1 MPNMTECDTCCSGQP
16 QEIPE
21 HYVPSAYREWDV
33 QLYDWQTQCSSQALP
48 NEGLRLS
55 LKRLMPTVGVR
66 PCCPAQRP
74 ACVCCT

>member
-1 MPNMTECDTCCSGQP
+1 MPNLTECHPCCSGQP

-33 QLYDWQTQCSSQALP
+33 QLYDWQTQCSSQALLD
-48 NEGLRLS
+48 EGLRLS

-66 PCCPAQRP
+66 PCCQPSLP
-74 ACVCCT
+74 IVCT